1 MVYVLYMTS
10 PDSVDPILFERMLQT
25 AASTSAI
32 DELCREHGWKVRRGI
47 YSLVVVIWLMIYQR
61 LNSKRTLS
69 SAVQFLV
76 RHADHWQE
84 QPQVGKRVRERR
96 ISTRTGAYCQARH
109 KMPTLVASS
118 VCDHI
123 FAQLQVQMREQLPD
137 VPQPVFVIDG
147 TTLRLPHERRLV
159 RAFPPGRNQH
169 GDNHWPTMLLVAFHD
184 VHTGLATRPSW
195 GAMYGPRA
203 VGEQALAQEALQRL
217 PADAVVLGDGNFGI
231 FAFAYGVQQTQR
243 PMLLRLTAAR
253 AQKVLG
259 GNGLRPAR
267 RRKVEW
273 EASSWECQAHPGLP
287 AGAVVK
293 GWVVAYGNPARQ
305 GEVLYFFTT
314 LDLKPRRILAL
325 YKLRWNIETDLRSLK
340 RTVGLHQVTSK
351 TKAMVEKDVLMAVS
365 AYNMVRAVMYL
376 AASGAGLSPRQLSF
390 SAAQDA
396 VMAAWPY
403 LQRAHSQAEWHD
415 ELQRLLQVVEQTK
428 LPQRS
433 HQRSY
438 PREIW
443 GRGGHF
449 PFRRSPNTEGRR

>member
-1 MVYVLYMTS
+1 MTS
-10 PDSVDPILFERMLQT
+10 PNPVDPILFEQMLQT
-25 AASTSAI
+25 VASASAI

-61 LNSKRTLS
+61 LNGKRTLS
-69 SAVQFLV
+69 SAVQFLA
-76 RHADHWQE
+76 RHADHWQG
-84 QPQVGKRVRERR
+84 QPQAGKRVREGR
-96 ISTRTGAYCQARH
+96 ISTRTGAYCQARC

-123 FAQLQVQMREQLPD
+123 FEQLQVRMREQLPD
-137 VPQPVFVIDG
+137 VPPPVFVIDG
-147 TTLRLPHERRLV
+147 TTLRLPHERTLV
-159 RAFPPGRNQH
+159 KAFPPGRNQH

-184 VHTGLATRPSW
+184 AHTGLATRPSW

-203 VGEQALAQEALQRL
+203 VAEQELARAALQRL

-231 FAFAYGVQQTQR
+231 FAFAYAVQQTQR
-243 PMLLRLTAAR
+243 PMVLRLTAAR
-253 AQKVLG
+253 AHKVLG
-259 GNGLRPAR
+259 GTGLSPGKR
-267 RRKVEW
+267 RQVKW
-273 EASSWECQAHPGLP
+273 EASSWERQAHPGLP

-293 GWVVAYGNPARQ
+293 GRVVSCRNPARQ
-305 GEVLYFFTT
+305 GEILYFFTT
-314 LDLKPRRILAL
+314 LDLKPRRLLAL

-351 TKAMVEKDVLMAVS
+351 SKAMVEKDVLMAVS
-365 AYNMVRAVMYL
+365 AYNMVRAVMCL
-376 AASGAGLSPRQLSF
+376 SASGAGLTPRQLSF

-403 LQRAHSQAEWHD
+403 LQRAPTQDELHD
-415 ELQRLLQVVEQTK
+415 ELQRLLQVVTQTK
-428 LPQRS
+428 LPNRS
-433 HQRSY
+433 RKRSY

-449 PFRRSPNTEGRR
+449 PFRRSPNQEVRR